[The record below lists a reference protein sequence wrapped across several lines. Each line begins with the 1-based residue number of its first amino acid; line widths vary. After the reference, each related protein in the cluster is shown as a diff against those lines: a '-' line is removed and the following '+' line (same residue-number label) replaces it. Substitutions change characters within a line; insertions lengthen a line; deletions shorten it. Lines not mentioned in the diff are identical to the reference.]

1 VELHNEPN
9 LTSEG
14 LDTSWGNGTEF
25 AGWFMDVLRA
35 YRTALPGLRYLYP
48 GLSPGPN
55 ATWPGGRR
63 LSHRLFW
70 SDTAVNVADG
80 VAVHSYWSPAYPMQ
94 SHPDA
99 GFNLVNEAIARWPS
113 KPIWITEASNNSG
126 AVIAA
131 QKVQEYIEFW
141 CWLRTRPTVQGVTYF
156 VMSASNPAW
165 HWTSGSG
172 EVWTVA
178 MATAAGGRVA

>member
-1 VELHNEPN
+1 
-9 LTSEG
+9 
-14 LDTSWGNGTEF
+14 
-25 AGWFMDVLRA
+25 
-35 YRTALPGLRYLYP
+35 
-48 GLSPGPN
+48 
-55 ATWPGGRR
+55 
-63 LSHRLFW
+63 
-70 SDTAVNVADG
+70 
-80 VAVHSYWSPAYPMQ
+80 MQ

-113 KPIWITEASNNSG
+113 KPIWITEASNNSDS
-126 AVIAA
+126 VIAA

-141 CWLRTRPTVQGVTYF
+141 RWLRTRPTVQGVTYF

-165 HWTSGSG
+165 HWSSGSG